1 LARRPTRLTLFMI
14 KPPCGR
20 RLVRRCPYRASAG
33 EVGHRAHARETS
45 KKEVVRAA
53 RLAEQH
59 GSYFRRLA
67 LTSTRKAG
75 ALAADG
81 LSDTRGL
88 DLTERRRARRA
99 QAHRENSPPPAI
111 PDRNNARNKALVDEW
126 PAAAVVRGC
135 RRGCAG
141 RLNFACHWL
150 RHGAVCFVSMQGRPA
165 GWVWVLQRAGEAA
178 APYARRPFT
187 GSRS

>member
-1 LARRPTRLTLFMI
+1 
-14 KPPCGR
+14 
-20 RLVRRCPYRASAG
+20 
-33 EVGHRAHARETS
+33 
-45 KKEVVRAA
+45 VRAA

-67 LTSTRKAG
+67 LTATREAG

-88 DLTERRRARRA
+88 ELTERRRACRA
-99 QAHRENSPPPAI
+99 QAHRENTPPPAI
-111 PDRNNARNKALVDEW
+111 PDRNDARNKALDGEW
-126 PAAAVVRGC
+126 LASAVVRGC
-135 RRGCAG
+135 RRGCTG
-141 RLNFACHWL
+141 RLNFACHGL

-178 APYARRPFT
+178 SPYAAVPVVT
-187 GSRS
+187 AKSR